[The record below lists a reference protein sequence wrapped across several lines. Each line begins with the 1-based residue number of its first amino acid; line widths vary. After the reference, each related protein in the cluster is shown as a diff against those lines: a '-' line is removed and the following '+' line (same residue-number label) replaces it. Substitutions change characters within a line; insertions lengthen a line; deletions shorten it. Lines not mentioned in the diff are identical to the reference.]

1 MKRWQMFLLI
11 VVLSALPLISIFA
24 NPQLP
29 HTSDGAMH
37 AIRFASYYREII
49 EGQFPVRWTGQF
61 HYGYGTALFNF
72 VYPLPYLV
80 AFPFIAIGISPV
92 LTLKLSFALTYILAG
107 VGMYLF
113 ASRFFK
119 DIRVA
124 FFVTILYQF
133 APFRLVEML
142 VRGNLGALYAYAI
155 IPFLFFSIIY
165 FLQKKTYLSW
175 LFIVLTVSLITLSHT
190 IMGFAFL
197 AVSGIFVLVNTRK
210 RKEIL
215 ITYFAFISGIAVSS
229 FFIIPAILEQ
239 KYTNGFLFTKDLFY
253 HHFPPLKAL
262 FLPNFTNSESLRV
275 AEVAVQIGLFQVLA
289 LIIAPFLL
297 FRKKYKLETKFMIGF
312 LLIATFGTIVFMQPI
327 AEPLWEKI
335 TFIRQFQYPWRFVGI
350 LTFTTALLGAYAIRD
365 LSILKKKNI
374 FIALCFLVIS
384 STVYY
389 WQPLQGFQSFDRAF
403 YWEYPLTTN
412 YFSEVNTIWMAAE
425 PTDYPP
431 KRTEVIGGDAKILA
445 SDRKST
451 THTFQI
457 VAMTP
462 ATVLDRTYF
471 FPGWKV
477 YVDGEDV
484 PIQFQ
489 DPAYAGMITFQ
500 IPEGKH
506 DVIVQFEQSKIQQAG
521 NMISMGTLIV
531 LAAIGIT
538 LYRRQRKPIFQK
550 S

>member
-1 MKRWQMFLLI
+1 MKTWQMYLLI
-11 VVLSALPLISIFA
+11 VVLSFLPLISIFV

-37 AIRFASYYREII
+37 AIRFVSYYKEIV

-61 HYGYGTALFNF
+61 HYGYGTTLFNF
-72 VYPLPYLV
+72 VYPLPYFV
-80 AFPFIAIGISPV
+80 AFPFIAVGMSPV

-119 DIRVA
+119 DMRVA

-165 FLQKKTYLSW
+165 FLEKRTYLSW
-175 LFIVLTVSLITLSHT
+175 LLITISVSLITLSHT

-197 AVSGIFVLVNTRK
+197 ALSGVFVLINTRK
-210 RKEIL
+210 IKEIL
-215 ITYFAFISGIAVSS
+215 LTYSAFLKGIAASA

-253 HHFPPLKAL
+253 HHFPSLKAL
-262 FLPNFTNSESLRV
+262 FSPNFTNAESLRV
-275 AEVAVQIGLFQVLA
+275 AEVSVQIGLFHVLTLVLA
-289 LIIAPFLL
+289 VFLL
-297 FRKKYKLETKFMIGF
+297 LRKKYKLETKLMIGF
-312 LLIATFGTIVFMQPI
+312 LFIATFGTIVFMQPI
-327 AEPLWEKI
+327 SEPLWEKI

-350 LTFTTALLGAYAIRD
+350 LTFTTALLGAYVLRD
-365 LSILKKKNI
+365 ILFLKNRSVFIALSILI
-374 FIALCFLVIS
+374 IG

-389 WQPLQGFQSFDRAF
+389 WRPLQGFQSFDRAF

-412 YFSEVNTIWMAAE
+412 YFSEVNTIWMAEE
-425 PTDYPP
+425 PTDYPA
-431 KRTEVIGGDAKILA
+431 KRTEVIGGEARILSA
-445 SDRKST
+445 DRKST
-451 THTFQI
+451 MHTYEI
-457 VAMTP
+457 EAETP
-462 ATVLDRTYF
+462 AIVLDRTYF

-477 YVDGEDV
+477 FVDGKET

-500 IPEGKH
+500 VPEGKH
-506 DVIVQFEQSKIQQAG
+506 TVVVQFEQSKIQQAG
-521 NMISMGTLIV
+521 NMISLGTLTV
-531 LAAIGIT
+531 LAAVAVA